1 MCGHRVPPQSVI
13 HFYSATKYAV
23 TALTEGLRQEL
34 LEAQTHIRAT
44 VRLWSS
50 PGGNGVGPALQPA
63 HAQEGP
69 LRASGLN
76 SAQVLGSIQG
86 LSPQGQGP
94 DLRFEWER
102 DNLKG
107 TWSKIKGNHTQ

>member
-50 PGGNGVGPALQPA
+50 PGGNGTGPALLPA
-63 HAQEGP
+63 HAQKG
-69 LRASGLN
+69 LREPWVQL
-76 SAQVLGSIQG
+76 SAQVLGAAAPYKDS
-86 LSPQGQGP
+86 LLPS
-94 DLRFEWER
+94 F
-102 DNLKG
+102 
-107 TWSKIKGNHTQ
+107 T